1 MSVAKAG
8 DFVQV
13 FYTGSLSNG
22 EVFDSNEGGRP
33 LEFQLGRGQVIE
45 GFDAAVTGM
54 GVGQEKEVS
63 MAPEQAYGQPD
74 PRLIMDIP
82 LSQVPPNLQ
91 PEVGMTLELTTN
103 NGQPLPATVTGLTD
117 QHLTLDL
124 NPPLAGKTLFFKIRL
139 AGISD
144 APTQMG
150 CSCGQDP
157 NGCCGC

>member
-22 EVFDSNEGGRP
+22 EVFDSNEGGQP
-33 LEFQLGRGQVIE
+33 LEFQLGQGQVIE
-45 GFDAAVTGM
+45 GFDSAVAGM
-54 GVGQEKEVS
+54 DVGQEKEVS

-74 PRLIMDIP
+74 PRLIMEIP

-91 PEVGMTLELTTN
+91 PEVGMTLELTAN
-103 NGQPLPATVTGLTD
+103 NGQPLPAMITGLSD
-117 QHLTLDL
+117 QNLTLDL
-124 NPPLAGKTLFFKIRL
+124 NPPLAGKTLVFKIRL

-144 APTQMG
+144 APTQTG
-150 CSCGQDP
+150 CSCGQDS